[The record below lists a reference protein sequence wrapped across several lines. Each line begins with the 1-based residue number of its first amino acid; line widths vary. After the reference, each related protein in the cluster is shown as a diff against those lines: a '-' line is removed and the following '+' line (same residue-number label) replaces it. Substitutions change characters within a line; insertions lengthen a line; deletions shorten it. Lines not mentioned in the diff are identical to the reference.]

1 MARGVSRRSRWLG
14 SGFTTRPTIACTGST
29 CGMLRTC
36 GADSRREVCSSFLFN
51 SRSFFSYFLVSLAS
65 ARRMALAARS
75 STRVSMLSAEASIP
89 ASMSRPGASK
99 VPGVSASVPRSCSS
113 SSASEP
119 TSEVRAFAAFQDS
132 SAARCASASSSSSVR
147 LAAPHSHGS
156 GFFPFDGPSPQD
168 SARELIKVRRF
179 SMRSCSTAD
188 NRYSAFLTDLSC
200 SPVSIG
206 SVALAEL
213 VSPFLRR
220 SWLLFRCT
228 VIQGRSSPSD
238 SLLSLFGVGI
248 IPTWYI

>member
-1 MARGVSRRSRWLG
+1 MSAILCARRSWNVQVPSNVACRNNSAPHVQL
-14 SGFTTRPTIACTGST
+14 SGCAGC
-29 CGMLRTC
+29 L
-36 GADSRREVCSSFLFN
+36 
-51 SRSFFSYFLVSLAS
+51 YLVSPHPRHQLRHHS
-65 ARRMALAARS
+65 RILTRS
-75 STRVSMLSAEASIP
+75 YNLCLHP
-89 ASMSRPGASK
+89 
-99 VPGVSASVPRSCSS
+99 
-113 SSASEP
+113 P
-119 TSEVRAFAAFQDS
+119 TTPSYYLVS
-132 SAARCASASSSSSVR
+132 SAAHCTSASSSSSVR